1 MENIP
6 EVGSF
11 VGNTVVLNSKFKC
24 QKREHREEIKGPEKD
39 SLNEINPSLYI
50 LGKNHKFL

>member
-11 VGNTVVLNSKFKC
+11 VVNTVVLNSKFKC